1 MGRFRVPALVAVVL
15 ALVGISAPRR
25 TAAAEGLVLA
35 ITPAYA
41 TAPGFIRV
49 TATIDVSSENRYLE
63 IVADSEGF
71 FRSSRIPLNG
81 AAAPRRTVV
90 MLQNLPPGEYE
101 IRGVVEGS
109 AGVRAA
115 CVRTA
120 RILE

>member
-1 MGRFRVPALVAVVL
+1 MGRLRISVLAAVVIGL
-15 ALVGISAPRR
+15 GGIAAPQP
-25 TAAAEGLVLA
+25 TGAADAIVLKV
-35 ITPAYA
+35 TPAFA

-49 TATIDVSSENRYLE
+49 TATIEASDDNRFLE
-63 IVADSEGF
+63 IAADSEDF

-90 MLQNLPPGEYE
+90 TLQNLPPGEYQ

-109 AGVRAA
+109 IGVRAV
-115 CVRTA
+115 CVKTV